1 MHVMTKLTLFI
12 EAYKLGNVASLLDGS
27 VFAQFKSHLRSTDGE
42 DLAEEDEDSLEE
54 DNEDALNEIENE
66 LNDDEDSGEGND
78 TYALGQGNDD
88 EPADGEEETQTSNES
103 VGASSSSSGNSGSD
117 GEWEDE
123 DEEEEEQEEEEFE
136 EDDEEVI
143 AGAGSDE
150 GAEDSEEESS
160 GEHHA
165 AHHGS
170 HHAAEGDDE
179 EEGSEETSAGR
190 SGYSSSGS
198 SSSGEQ
204 EGSHGAVP
212 HHGHVDWNV
221 DTTSWPQYKR
231 DLLDILVRLRNSI
244 LQKMKTAQDDEVN
257 AGIALADYKVIIHR
271 ENEDLAN
278 ALTNQQERLE
288 ELLVLQTKQQIRL
301 TECQAE
307 LSTVSDS
314 LYASKAELENS
325 EAQYTENRKAAVEER
340 DIYDYVVSI
349 YEGKVEDR
357 FRFKNNSGS
366 RQLDNINF

>member
-12 EAYKLGNVASLLDGS
+12 QAYKLGNVASLLDGS
-27 VFAQFKSHLRSTDGE
+27 VFAQFKSHLRTTDGE
-42 DLAEEDEDSLEE
+42 ELEEEAEDSLEEE

-66 LNDDEDSGEGND
+66 LNDDDEGND
-78 TYALGQGNDD
+78 TYAP
-88 EPADGEEETQTSNES
+88 ETDGEEEEEITQHHRVTGSNES
-103 VGASSSSSGNSGSD
+103 EGDDNSD

-143 AGAGSDE
+143 AAAGSDE
-150 GAEDSEEESS
+150 GEEDSEEESS
-160 GEHHA
+160 GEHHVA
-165 AHHGS
+165 

-179 EEGSEETSAGR
+179 EESEETSAGR

-198 SSSGEQ
+198 SGSGEQ

-357 FRFKNNSGS
+357 FRFKNDNKG